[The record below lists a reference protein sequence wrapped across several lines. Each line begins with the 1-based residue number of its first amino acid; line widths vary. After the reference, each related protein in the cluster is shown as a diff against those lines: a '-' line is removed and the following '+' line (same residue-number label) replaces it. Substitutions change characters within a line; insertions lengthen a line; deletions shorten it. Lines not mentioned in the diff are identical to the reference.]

1 MFTGIVESAFIE
13 GINADEQGWE
23 LQVASEKIAAK
34 VKLGD
39 SVAIDGACLSVA
51 AINGPILS
59 FYVSP
64 ESIDK
69 TIIRYYQKGTKI
81 NIELPMQP
89 TGYLGGHYVL
99 GHVDAVAQVSRI
111 VPGSKA
117 WFFTIT
123 VPKDFLKYTVY
134 KGSIA
139 INGVS
144 LTINNV
150 IDDTIELC
158 IIPITIE
165 KTNMAML
172 KVNGMV
178 NIEFDILA
186 KYTEQLLLKR
196 ENQHVQ
202 QDQ

>member
-1 MFTGIVESAFIE
+1 MFTGIVASAFIE
-13 GINADEQGWE
+13 AINREENGWI
-23 LQVASEKIAAK
+23 LQVAAPLIAPR
-34 VKLGD
+34 VQLGD
-39 SVAIDGACLSVA
+39 SVAIDGACLSVFKVE
-51 AINGPILS
+51 GEVLW

-69 TIIRYYQKGTKI
+69 TVIRYYTQGTKV

-99 GHVDAVAQVSRI
+99 GHVDATAVVTKIISGDQ
-111 VPGSKA
+111 A

-123 VPKDFLKYTVY
+123 VPEPFTKYVVY
-134 KGSIA
+134 KGSVA

-144 LTINNV
+144 LTINQV
-150 IDDTIELC
+150 VDQQIELC

-165 KTNMAML
+165 KTNMSRL
-172 KVNGMV
+172 KENDLVNV
-178 NIEFDILA
+178 EFDILA

-196 ENQHVQ
+196 DN
-202 QDQ
+202 

>member
-1 MFTGIVESAFIE
+1 MFTGIVASAFIE
-13 GINADEQGWE
+13 AINREENGWI
-23 LQVASEKIAAK
+23 LQVAAPQIAPK
-34 VKLGD
+34 VQLGD
-39 SVAIDGACLSVA
+39 SVAIDGACLSVY
-51 AINGPILS
+51 NVEGTVLW

-69 TIIRYYQKGTKI
+69 TIMRFYTQGTKV

-99 GHVDAVAQVSRI
+99 GHVDATATVMNI
-111 VPGSKA
+111 IPGDKA
-117 WFFTIT
+117 WFFTISIPEPF
-123 VPKDFLKYTVY
+123 VKYVVY
-134 KGSIA
+134 KGSVA

-144 LTINNV
+144 LTINRVVDQN
-150 IDDTIELC
+150 IELC

-165 KTNMAML
+165 KTNMSLL
-172 KVNGMV
+172 KETDMV

-196 ENQHVQ
+196 DN
-202 QDQ
+202 

>member
-1 MFTGIVESAFIE
+1 MFTGIVASAFIE
-13 GINADEQGWE
+13 AINREENGWI
-23 LQVASEKIAAK
+23 LQVAAPQIAPK
-34 VKLGD
+34 VQLGD
-39 SVAIDGACLSVA
+39 SVAIDGACLSVY
-51 AINGPILS
+51 NVEGTVLW

-69 TIIRYYQKGTKI
+69 TIMRFYTQGTKV

-99 GHVDAVAQVSRI
+99 GHVDATATVMNI
-111 VPGSKA
+111 IPGDKA
-117 WFFTIT
+117 WFFTISIPEPF
-123 VPKDFLKYTVY
+123 VKYVVY
-134 KGSIA
+134 KGSVA

-144 LTINNV
+144 LTINQVEENQ
-150 IDDTIELC
+150 IELC

-165 KTNMAML
+165 KTNMSLL
-172 KVNGMV
+172 KVDDRV

-196 ENQHVQ
+196 DN
-202 QDQ
+202 